1 MIKINNVELEEI
13 DMLDADTMEMV
24 EDIINNVEAESD
36 RISKMKSLSEMIREQ
51 CNYVAECFDKLFGEG
66 TGDLIFDGKQ
76 NMRVAISSFEELM
89 NYISSQREETEKEF
103 SKYSPNRAARRSR
116 K

>member
-1 MIKINNVELEEI
+1 MKINNIELEEI
-13 DMLDADTMEMV
+13 DMLDADTMEIV
-24 EDIINNVEAESD
+24 EDIINNVESESD

-66 TGDLIFDGKQ
+66 TADLIFEGKS
-76 NMRVAISSFEELM
+76 NMRVAISAFEELM
-89 NYISSQREETEKEF
+89 NYIGSQREETEKEF
-103 SKYSPNRAARRSR
+103 SKYSSNRAVRRSR